1 MGLFRAGI
9 VLLVGFFTLNFINGD
24 QKLISTLPYVDEKI
38 KKFLK
43 QHSCF
48 IVICVIAFTQLIM

>member
-24 QKLISTLPYVDEKI
+24 QKLISAIPYVDEKL
-38 KKFLK
+38 KKFLRD
-43 QHSCF
+43 HSCF
-48 IVICVIAFTQLIM
+48 IVICVIALSQLLM

>member
-24 QKLISTLPYVDEKI
+24 QKLISALPYVDEK
-38 KKFLK
+38 LK
-43 QHSCF
+43 QILKTHACS
-48 IVICVIAFTQLIM
+48 ITIIIIALTQLLM

>member
-9 VLLVGFFTLNFINGD
+9 VLLVGFFTVNFINGD
-24 QKLISTLPYVDEKI
+24 QKLISALPYVDEKL

-43 QHSCF
+43 AHACSITI
-48 IVICVIAFTQLIM
+48 IVIAITQLLM

>member
-24 QKLISTLPYVDEKI
+24 QKLISTLPYVDEKL
-38 KKFLK
+38 KKYLK
-43 QHSCF
+43 KHSHF
-48 IVICVIAFTQLIM
+48 IVICVIAFTQLLM